1 LETEAD
7 YPYDAA
13 NEHCNIQS
21 SKLTVYVNDS
31 VTLPT
36 DEKKIASWLA
46 SHGPISIG
54 INANLMQFY
63 FGGISHPWKMFC
75 NPKSLDHGVL
85 IVGYGVENGTPYW
98 NIKNSW
104 GTDWGEDGYYRIYR
118 GDGSC
123 GVNQMATSAVCLWD
137 NQ

>member
-1 LETEAD
+1 METEAD

-54 INANLMQFY
+54 INANLMQVSY
-63 FGGISHPWKMFC
+63 SSSEMVNVIMFD
-75 NPKSLDHGVL
+75 L
-85 IVGYGVENGTPYW
+85 
-98 NIKNSW
+98 
-104 GTDWGEDGYYRIYR
+104 
-118 GDGSC
+118 
-123 GVNQMATSAVCLWD
+123 
-137 NQ
+137 